1 MLVSKTFLKLI
12 FRFIFGVWSISKIRF
27 GGGSGIFMKT
37 RFVRGFGFDFFSE
50 IRFGFGFGFGIFQ
63 KQDSDSD
70 SDSTF
75 PEDMIRIRDSD
86 SAVLET

>member
-12 FRFIFGVWSISKIRF
+12 LRFIFGVWSISKIRF

-37 RFVRGFGFDFFSE
+37 RFVRGFGFDVYSE

-63 KQDSDSD
+63 K
-70 SDSTF
+70 
-75 PEDMIRIRDSD
+75 
-86 SAVLET
+86 